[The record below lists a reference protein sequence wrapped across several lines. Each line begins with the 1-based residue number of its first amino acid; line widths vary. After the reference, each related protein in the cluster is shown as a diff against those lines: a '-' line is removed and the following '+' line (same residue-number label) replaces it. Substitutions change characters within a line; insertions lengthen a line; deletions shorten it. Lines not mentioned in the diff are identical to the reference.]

1 MTPVTGKDLII
12 YILQNNLENEP
23 VFKDGKFIGYVTL
36 HEVAAKANVGVPT
49 VCTWIHQGWLDCV
62 IVGGNIYIPANF
74 NLPVRS

>member
-23 VFKDGKFIGYVTL
+23 VFKDCKFIGYVTL